1 MKCELYAAL
10 YMYAQ
15 SPSKQFSFHSLF
27 FLCWQSQVFL
37 PVYCKEQ
44 ENCRWCILWTPHW
57 KKNSVH
63 REPVISADITPFLSV
78 RRNVMT
84 CRTSV
89 VACFS
94 LPLFQATSVGFSIRK
109 IVKSSWLDW
118 FYIII
123 IIHILFVWRQENGS
137 DFWQRFDFSKL
148 FSFLL
153 FETGHCSFPLELRA
167 LSNSRECLTSVWN
180 DWQFP
185 FFGRL

>member
-84 CRTSV
+84 CRTS
-89 VACFS
+89 
-94 LPLFQATSVGFSIRK
+94 PVGCSIRK
-109 IVKSSWLDW
+109 TVKSSWLDW

-123 IIHILFVWRQENGS
+123 IIHNLFVWRQENAS
-137 DFWQRFDFSKL
+137 DFWHKIWLQQTIFFSPIWDGSLL
-148 FSFLL
+148 FSSWVK
-153 FETGHCSFPLELRA
+153 SFI
-167 LSNSRECLTSVWN
+167 
-180 DWQFP
+180 
-185 FFGRL
+185 

>member
-10 YMYAQ
+10 YMYVQ

-44 ENCRWCILWTPHW
+44 ENHRWCILWTPHW
-57 KKNSVH
+57 KKKSVH
-63 REPVISADITPFLSV
+63 REAVISGNITPFLSV

-84 CRTSV
+84 CSTSV
-89 VACFS
+89 VACFRLTLWAFQLEKLLS
-94 LPLFQATSVGFSIRK
+94 QVDSTDFILLLLFI
-109 IVKSSWLDW
+109 
-118 FYIII
+118 YY
-123 IIHILFVWRQENGS
+123 LFGGRRMPRIFGI
-137 DFWQRFDFSKL
+137 RFDFSKL

-167 LSNSRECLTSVWN
+167 LSNSRECLASVWN